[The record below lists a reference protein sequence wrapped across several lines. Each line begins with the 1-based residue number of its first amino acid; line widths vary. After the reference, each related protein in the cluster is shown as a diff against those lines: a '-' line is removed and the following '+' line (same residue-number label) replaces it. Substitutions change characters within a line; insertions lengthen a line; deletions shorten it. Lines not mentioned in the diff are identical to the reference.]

1 MFFFTMHRN
10 SKINRQNS
18 TNTKYYIKPLLPRCM
33 SRQLVTLICSGH
45 AKVFRAFEAVVCPSF
60 VKVAAVDW
68 QFVLQNDK
76 VTTTKEDQIEV
87 IMMVEVPRLTCVFE
101 KVSKHAQH
109 LLVRKEGVVGEVL
122 LRNLRPPGYLPISYC
137 NFGTI
142 VCM

>member
-1 MFFFTMHRN
+1 M
-10 SKINRQNS
+10 
-18 TNTKYYIKPLLPRCM
+18 
-33 SRQLVTLICSGH
+33 
-45 AKVFRAFEAVVCPSF
+45 
-60 VKVAAVDW
+60 
-68 QFVLQNDK
+68 
-76 VTTTKEDQIEV
+76 TTTKEDQIEV

-109 LLVRKEGVVGEVL
+109 LLVRKEGVGEVL